1 MNILLLM
8 LILILII
15 GTVLIAL
22 YSAKNKKSVQFEQ
35 ISSNN
40 VTQRFCDKCGA
51 ELKEIIQ
58 SFVINV
64 EQKLKINLYGWKNIL
79 NESGDLFTNVFV
91 LNT

>member
-1 MNILLLM
+1 MSILLLM

-22 YSAKNKKSVQFEQ
+22 YSANNKKSVQFEQ

-51 ELKEIIQ
+51 ELKGNNPKFCEKCGAEI
-58 SFVINV
+58 
-64 EQKLKINLYGWKNIL
+64 KN
-79 NESGDLFTNVFV
+79 
-91 LNT
+91 